1 MMKKSILFGKN
12 CFLTGATG
20 GLGREIAIS
29 LAKNNCNLFLTA
41 TNPKK
46 LLKLQKDL
54 LKINPSIMVFYKVGD
69 LSKLSN
75 IKNLIDWYCAQLFIQ
90 NLDWPCNNTEM
101 WKQTG
106 EKNKL
111 RHILIDV
118 DASFYQPEM
127 NPFNRFYYFT
137 DNFRKEDFNRCNLFF
152 RRLLRNERFVKKFEK
167 RFKKLLETDFST
179 EKITKKY
186 EELKFLHDLNYAIPF
201 NIKRWFEHKQSASYY
216 RTHEEREF
224 WIEERNEA
232 AKKQLNEF
240 IVFVKKEMNKPFM
253 SLPQKKK

>member
-75 IKNLIDWYCAQLFIQ
+75 IKNLIDFSMKKFPSIDILINCAGIFPVKSLQSSTINDFDTCFAINVRAPFILSKEFSKNMNQKKWGRIINIASSSAYSGFKDTSIYCASKHALLGFSRSLFQ
-90 NLDWPCNNTEM
+90 EF
-101 WKQTG
+101 
-106 EKNKL
+106 KNKNVRTICISPGSIKTQMGKKVRNQNYDTFIDPTDL
-111 RHILIDV
+111 SQLIIE
-118 DASFYQPEM
+118 ALSHNKEM
-127 NPFNRFYYFT
+127 I
-137 DNFRKEDFNRCNLFF
+137 
-152 RRLLRNERFVKKFEK
+152 V
-167 RFKKLLETDFST
+167 
-179 EKITKKY
+179 
-186 EELKFLHDLNYAIPF
+186 EELRVN
-201 NIKRWFEHKQSASYY
+201 
-216 RTHEEREF
+216 RTE
-224 WIEERNEA
+224 I
-232 AKKQLNEF
+232 Q
-240 IVFVKKEMNKPFM
+240 
-253 SLPQKKK
+253 